1 MAAQPLLT
9 LGYSPCPNDTYIF
22 NALVNGQVE
31 LAGARL
37 AQPELEDVETLNEW
51 AMATKLDI
59 TKVSFHAYGH
69 IRQNYRLLPT
79 GAALGRGCGPLLI
92 TGPFPSR
99 LQSPQG
105 TLPCQLQ
112 SDSEKLP
119 CQHSAEQLP
128 CPCSIE

>member
-79 GAALGRGCGPLLI
+79 GAAHCSLPDPKPSRQTHPSGASPFLAVTPLQPCCCNY
-92 TGPFPSR
+92 TGPAVES
-99 LQSPQG
+99 LSCVL
-105 TLPCQLQ
+105 T
-112 SDSEKLP
+112 
-119 CQHSAEQLP
+119 A
-128 CPCSIE
+128 

>member
-92 TGPFPSR
+92 TGPKAKPAAPSQWR
-99 LQSPQG
+99 IAIPGRYTTAALLQNQ
-105 TLPCQLQ
+105 
-112 SDSEKLP
+112 
-119 CQHSAEQLP
+119 
-128 CPCSIE
+128 